1 MILGDINAA
10 VIALHEVP
18 LLFLLLFLLLKL
30 SVRS

>member
-18 LLFLLLFLLLKL
+18 LLLLLLLKL
-30 SVRS
+30 SVKS